1 MGFLLKK
8 EFILRKRT
16 SSFGHRACRDVEVIE
31 MGLSSNQRLEKS
43 EDVFAKQKHQDQIR
57 KNH

>member
-16 SSFGHRACRDVEVIE
+16 SNFGHRACRDGVY
-31 MGLSSNQRLEKS
+31 LLTNDL
-43 EDVFAKQKHQDQIR
+43 
-57 KNH
+57 KNLKMYLRNKNIKIK